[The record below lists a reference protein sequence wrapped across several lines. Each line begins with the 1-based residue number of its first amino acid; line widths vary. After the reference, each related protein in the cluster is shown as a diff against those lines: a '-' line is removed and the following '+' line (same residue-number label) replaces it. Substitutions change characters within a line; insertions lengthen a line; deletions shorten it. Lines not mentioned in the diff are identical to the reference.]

1 MYLVITANIQTIK
14 NIFKYTFIYTILG
27 IYLLC
32 SKDIYAQDILYTPHP
47 NLDYIAV
54 NNDVVGKDQEGFL
67 KIYKQD
73 TVKIAGIGSPNDTV
87 KISFDEYEYT
97 AHMDEYGNWFVVF
110 SVQDLEKGSYPVSIQ
125 FNDGKQEHLNTLVIQ
140 GGDTMQVS
148 DYSTPQ
154 EDTEEVV
161 EEKEGF
167 NTMYIPIAISI
178 PVLLVIGA
186 FSGMYISKRK
196 K

>member
-1 MYLVITANIQTIK
+1 MIKASIFTISLSVLM
-14 NIFKYTFIYTILG
+14 FSFLG
-27 IYLLC
+27 IAYAEDLLY
-32 SKDIYAQDILYTPHP
+32 KPHP

-54 NNDVVGKDQEGFL
+54 NNDEVPKDQEGFL

-73 TVKIAGIGSPNDTV
+73 VVKIAGNASPNDTV

-110 SVQDLEKGSYPVSIQ
+110 SVQDLDVGSYPVSIQ

-140 GGDTMQVS
+140 DGEIMQVS

-154 EDTEEVV
+154 EETEEVV
-161 EEKEGF
+161 EEKEDF
-167 NTMYIPIAISI
+167 NMMYVGLIVLV
-178 PVLLVIGA
+178 PVLIGA
-186 FSGMYISKRK
+186 GALLGMYISKRK

>member
-1 MYLVITANIQTIK
+1 MIK
-14 NIFKYTFIYTILG
+14 NIFKYLSIYTILS
-27 IYLLC
+27 IFLLC
-32 SKDIYAQDILYTPHP
+32 SKDVYAQDLLYTPHP

-54 NNDVVGKDQEGFL
+54 NNDVVSKDQEGFL

-73 TVKIAGIGSPNDTV
+73 TVKIAGTGSPEDTV

-110 SVQDLEKGSYPVSIQ
+110 SVQDLDVGSYPVSIQ

-140 GGDTMQVS
+140 DGEIMQVS

-154 EDTEEVV
+154 EETEEIV
-161 EEKEGF
+161 EEKEDF
-167 NTMYIPIAISI
+167 NMMYVGLIVLV
-178 PVLLVIGA
+178 PVLIGA
-186 FSGMYISKRK
+186 GALLGMYISKRK